1 MKILVEQ
8 KVWDYLDGLGSEEER
23 AEIEKLIQCDS
34 EYQTVYKDLCKIN
47 NSLSELE
54 MDEPAL
60 SFTRNVMDQLKGE
73 PVPGSIESLIDK
85 RIINGLFFFFLSS
98 IGILLAVL
106 VFQIDWNTPSELVS
120 YSVQLPEINVVT
132 YFNEWIVKGFLF
144 LDMIIGLYLFDYFLR
159 KNDKKRKV
167 I

>member
-23 AEIEKLIQCDS
+23 AEIEKLLQSDA
-34 EYQTVYKDLCKIN
+34 EYQTVYKDLSKIN
-47 NSLSELE
+47 HSLSELE
-54 MDEPAL
+54 MDEPSL

-73 PVPGSIESLIDK
+73 PVPGSIKLLIDK

-98 IGILLAVL
+98 IAILLAVL
-106 VFQIDWNTPSELVS
+106 VFQIDWSTPSEPVS
-120 YSVQLPEINVVT
+120 YSVQLPEFNVVS

-144 LDMIIGLYLFDYFLR
+144 LDMIIALYLFDYFLH
-159 KNDKKRKV
+159 KKDKKRKV